1 LGQGDSGGHW
11 QRVERRYEQRQSQ
24 AGRRASSDP
33 PHRQRLKSVS
43 FSIEGRK
50 YVAIE
55 QNADGPSRWGQLA
68 KEGHTVV
75 QFKDVVRNRFIA
87 VAVDGQ
93 VREYG
98 AMTMSSPR
106 LEVKDSQYAVTCS
119 SIAGASRRS

>member
-1 LGQGDSGGHW
+1 
-11 QRVERRYEQRQSQ
+11 
-24 AGRRASSDP
+24 
-33 PHRQRLKSVS
+33 
-43 FSIEGRK
+43 
-50 YVAIE
+50 VAIE